1 MQLRDEDTLRKDPKF
16 QRLRELICKQA
27 PETIQKLMACMSDM
41 PELSPP
47 SPKDGK
53 RFLAERDK
61 LSVTIDTALLDLV
74 EETAA
79 DLGVPMSRVVES
91 AVWQFY
97 DKPPLSFQKS
107 AEDDAQTTNRLVPE
121 SQE

>member
-16 QRLRELICKQA
+16 QRLREMICKQS
-27 PETIQKLMACMSDM
+27 PETIEQLMSCMRDM

-47 SPKDGK
+47 SPKEGK

-61 LSVTIDTALLDLV
+61 LSVTIDTALLDLL

-79 DLGVPMSRVVES
+79 DLGIPVSRVVES

-107 AEDDAQTTNRLVPE
+107 SEDDGPSTKSSFPE
-121 SQE
+121 EQE